1 MKNLQKYLILLLL
14 ACIPIMSGGW
24 ALLTLTACFLGILNI
39 SKIHL
44 TTKNIL
50 DSRPAL
56 IIFSGLIQYAIIGIF
71 FGFYHNHNLSYFEAF
86 IPFVLSPLIFHG
98 FVQSEPDDN
107 TLWLGVAIAAIMG
120 SMIAVY
126 QAYHLDIGRAFG
138 ALKNPIIFGDICI
151 VFASLSLIGL
161 LSTQHKNC
169 SFLLQMTL
177 ILGFISGVFAS
188 LLSGSKGGWLS
199 IFTTLIIFI
208 WLWLR
213 NRQTVIKIGVLSAA
227 LIGIGSLFWLAPT
240 ELVLARLIEGF
251 HGGVH
256 WFKTGEITEGS
267 VSARLALWKAGLE
280 MINEHWLLGI
290 SRHGLEAALP
300 APLKIY
306 GQLESDLL
314 MALVANGFIGFLS
327 KIYLFISVLFAFTI
341 SKKMNTNHNIYIPV
355 AGTLLVILYIE
366 FGLSVDTLG
375 RNAFRHLF
383 VLLTLLIL
391 ALTMKKYS
399 PNNQNLQQG

>member
-14 ACIPIMSGGW
+14 GYIPIISGGW
-24 ALLTLTACFLGILNI
+24 ALLTLTACILGILNI
-39 SKIHL
+39 SKIRL
-44 TTKNIL
+44 TTKNII

-98 FVQSEPDDN
+98 FIQAEPDDN
-107 TLWLGVAIAAIMG
+107 TLWLGAAMAAMMGLLIAA
-120 SMIAVY
+120 Y

-161 LSTQHKNC
+161 LSTQQKPG
-169 SFLLQMTL
+169 SELLQLTL
-177 ILGFISGVFAS
+177 ILGFISGVLAS

-199 IFTTLIIFI
+199 IFTTLVIFI

-227 LIGIGSLFWLAPT
+227 IIGIGGLFWLAPT

-267 VSARLALWKAGLE
+267 VSTRLALWKAGLE
-280 MINEHWLLGI
+280 MINEHWLVGI
-290 SRHGLEAALP
+290 SRHGIEAALP
-300 APLKIY
+300 SHLKVY
-306 GQLESDLL
+306 VQLESDLL
-314 MALVANGFIGFLS
+314 MSLVANGFIGFLS
-327 KIYLFISVLFAFTI
+327 KIYLLFSVLFAFSI
-341 SKKMNTNHNIYIPV
+341 FKKRNITHNLYIPV
-355 AGTLLVILYIE
+355 AGALLVILYIE

-391 ALTMKKYS
+391 TLTMKKYS
-399 PNNQNLQQG
+399 PNTQNYP